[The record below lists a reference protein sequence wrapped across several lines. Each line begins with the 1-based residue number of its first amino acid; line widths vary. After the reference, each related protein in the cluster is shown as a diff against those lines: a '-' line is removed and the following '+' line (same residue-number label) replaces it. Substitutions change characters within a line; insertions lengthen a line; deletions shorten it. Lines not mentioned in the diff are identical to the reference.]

1 MNRSVSPLRRI
12 RPQFDRIRHRVS
24 GVARSMRGKRDERD
38 ASMNDTDLNATG
50 AASVAQSV
58 SDAEDRSAGAPAEL
72 GGQG

>member
-1 MNRSVSPLRRI
+1 
-12 RPQFDRIRHRVS
+12 
-24 GVARSMRGKRDERD
+24 MRGKRDERD

-58 SDAEDRSAGAPAEL
+58 SDAEDRRAGAPAEQ